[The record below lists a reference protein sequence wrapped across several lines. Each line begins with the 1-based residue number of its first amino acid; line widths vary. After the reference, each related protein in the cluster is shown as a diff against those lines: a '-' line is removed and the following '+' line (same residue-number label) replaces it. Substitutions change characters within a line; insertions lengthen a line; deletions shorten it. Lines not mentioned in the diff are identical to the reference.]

1 MDLKNYCSLTRNRFE
16 IDPERDAEWYFG
28 NRKVNEELIKRI
40 RNDFLVRGVPKCG
53 ILGRF
58 GFGKTHT
65 LCHLKYLFQSNVNDY
80 PAVPFTMRIAPYD
93 EGIAE
98 TSGWQYIH
106 GKMLDAIGE
115 RFLREVVRDF
125 DKLPETRRG
134 ELSSEMMKIFKFGDE
149 NLKTSLSNLLSAY
162 FLREVKSTLAAWQW
176 LKADKIT
183 KATDL
188 GDVGVKKT
196 LETGGDMLNVILNIG
211 NLVRKVRKTGI
222 VFLMD
227 EAQALNEVKKR
238 RRNEIHDAFLQLAE
252 PYNADVG
259 FVIAYFGT
267 GQQQIPDVFSKP
279 DDILSRLGVSQ
290 SNIQEAI
297 KDLKDLIKTK
307 DDLRKFI
314 DNVLNGLIDKEK
326 ARKLINQKGLS
337 GKVKPQQLPFTEEAL
352 DRIAQ
357 VLYQKEPNRNPRMI
371 INTLATLSAEA
382 YQKGKAENKYILAT
396 REFVDPLI
404 KDL

>member
-1 MDLKNYCSLTRNRFE
+1 
-16 IDPERDAEWYFG
+16 
-28 NRKVNEELIKRI
+28 
-40 RNDFLVRGVPKCG
+40 
-53 ILGRF
+53 
-58 GFGKTHT
+58 
-65 LCHLKYLFQSNVNDY
+65 
-80 PAVPFTMRIAPYD
+80 
-93 EGIAE
+93 
-98 TSGWQYIH
+98 
-106 GKMLDAIGE
+106 MLDAIGE